1 MMEDAG
7 ERSVTTTATYPVLE
21 SGDRLTQTEF
31 HRRYCASP
39 HIKKAELVE
48 GVVYVAS
55 PVRQRG
61 HGGETNIVQLWL
73 GTYAVR
79 FPDLDVGN
87 NSTVILDADNEV
99 QPDGFLYW
107 LDAARPGAHLNDRG
121 YVHGAPLLVVEVT
134 ASTASYDLHDKL
146 RAYRRNGVR
155 EYIVWRTLDGE
166 LDWFRLIDG
175 DYVRIAPDERGIIE
189 STVFPG
195 LRLSVPALLAR
206 DRAAVLAA
214 LAADA

>member
-1 MMEDAG
+1 M
-7 ERSVTTTATYPVLE
+7 TATVTVPVLE

-31 HRRYCASP
+31 HRRYCERSD
-39 HIKKAELVE
+39 IKKAELVE

-55 PVRQRG
+55 PVRLEG
-61 HGGETNIVQLWL
+61 HGDETNIANMWL
-73 GTYAVR
+73 GVYAAAYPGLVA
-79 FPDLDVGN
+79 GN
-87 NSTVILDADNEV
+87 NATVILDADNEV
-99 QPDGFLYW
+99 QPDAFLIW
-107 LDAARPGAHLNDRG
+107 LIPGRPGARLTDRG
-121 YVHGAPLLVVEVT
+121 YVQGAPLLVVEVT
-134 ASTASYDLHDKL
+134 ASTASYDLHDKP

-175 DYVRIAPDERGIIE
+175 EYVRIAPDENGIIE
-189 STVFPG
+189 SAVFPG

-214 LAADA
+214 LARDA